1 MFTELTKVMDK
12 FRPRPSDGTKNPNVL
27 ILHVKLSAEFE
38 PVSLRIDGSHQITIT
53 SSDHSDVKEAHLV
66 LDYPTLTGF
75 KMEIEYNELVIGLQI
90 KTFTS
95 WSFEESIP
103 SVLYKLNKHD
113 IVALQPGMVV

>member
-1 MFTELTKVMDK
+1 MFAEFNKVMDK
-12 FRPRPSDGTKNPNVL
+12 FRPQPSDRTKNPNVL
-27 ILHVKLSAEFE
+27 ILHIKLSAESE
-38 PVSLRIDGSHQITIT
+38 PVSLRIDGSYQITIT
-53 SSDHSDVKEAHLV
+53 SSDHPDVKEAHLV

-90 KTFTS
+90 KTYTS